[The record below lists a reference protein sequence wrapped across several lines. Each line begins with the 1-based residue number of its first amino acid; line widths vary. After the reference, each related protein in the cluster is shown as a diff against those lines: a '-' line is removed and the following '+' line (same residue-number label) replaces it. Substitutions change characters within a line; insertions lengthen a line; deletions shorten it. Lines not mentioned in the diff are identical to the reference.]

1 MIGLRG
7 EKKLVYQFELQPAYD
22 MNILCYVILG
32 DNTEIRF
39 LVELLKWVFDGFKM
53 KLHMWS
59 GV

>member
-7 EKKLVYQFELQPAYD
+7 EKKLVYQFELQLAYD

-32 DNTEIRF
+32 DKTEIRF

-53 KLHMWS
+53 
-59 GV
+59 